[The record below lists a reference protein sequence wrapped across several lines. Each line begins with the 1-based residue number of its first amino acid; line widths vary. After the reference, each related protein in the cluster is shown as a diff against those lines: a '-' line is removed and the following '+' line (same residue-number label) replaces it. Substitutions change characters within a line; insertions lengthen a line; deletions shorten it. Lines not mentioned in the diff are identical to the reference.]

1 MTEFLKNLQ
10 TKIWRTS
17 GARYNASRRLKRKEL
32 FSTISLALFS
42 AFSIII
48 AVVQRIYSSPIQAI
62 PDLDNLL
69 TALSI
74 CMGLFILVFT
84 LMEWGAANGVKA
96 HILHGNAE
104 ELNALQGKIGH
115 IIQKV
120 EKDTSVGL
128 SWDEKDALRLEYE
141 EIKGLCIENHT
152 PTDDSFFLATKRH
165 SPEFKYLNLTKPK
178 VFIAWLMWSGS
189 SIWYYAGL
197 WVITIYAMSYAFS
210 KLHLAY

>member
-1 MTEFLKNLQ
+1 MTEYLKDLQ

-42 AFSIII
+42 ALSIII
-48 AVVQRIYSSPIQAI
+48 AVVQRIYSTPIQTVSG
-62 PDLDNLL
+62 LDNLL

-96 HILHGNAE
+96 HMLHKNAE

-115 IIQKV
+115 IVERI
-120 EKDTSVGL
+120 EKDKDKDI
-128 SWDEKDALRLEYE
+128 SWDEKDALRFEYE
-141 EIKGLCIENHT
+141 EIKGSCNENHT
-152 PTDDSFFLATKRH
+152 PTDDSFFLATKCH
-165 SPEFKYLNLTKPK
+165 SPEFKYLKLTKPK
-178 VFIAWLMWSGS
+178 IIMAWLMWSGS

-197 WVITIYAMSYAFS
+197 WIITIYAMWYAFS
-210 KLHLAY
+210 KLHFA